1 MITIVAVTGSLYA
14 ATGAEWDAIY
24 SGYASGPGQKGFI
37 DGGAILISTGW
48 GIPIAFS
55 QTMLAVMVV
64 LFAGTT
70 MDAGLRLQRYI
81 IQEWGSIYNI
91 APFKNNIV
99 ATLVAIAACLMLAF
113 GVSAGNYPGDG
124 GALIWPVFGGTNQI
138 LAAMTLLLIAVYLM
152 RLGRPTKAIL
162 MPMIFIFVMAFWA
175 SCWYIV
181 SHYQN
186 GQWALVVIEVLV
198 MITSIMV
205 MLEALGVISKIRSGE
220 IAVES
225 SEAANAGE

>member
-1 MITIVAVTGSLYA
+1 
-14 ATGAEWDAIY
+14 
-24 SGYASGPGQKGFI
+24 
-37 DGGAILISTGW
+37 
-48 GIPIAFS
+48 
-55 QTMLAVMVV
+55 V

-91 APFKNNIV
+91 KPLKNNIIS
-99 ATLVAIAACLMLAF
+99 TLVAIAACLMLAF
-113 GVSAGNYPGDG
+113 GVSAGGYPGDG

-138 LAAMTLLLIAVYLM
+138 LASMTLLLIAVYLM
-152 RLGRPTKAIL
+152 RLGRSPKFIL
-162 MPMIFIFVMAFWA
+162 APMIFIFVMAFWA

-181 SHYQN
+181 QHYQN
-186 GQWALVVIEVLV
+186 AQWALVIIEVLV

-205 MLEALGVISKIRSGE
+205 MLEALGVISKLRSGE

-225 SEAANAGE
+225 ADAASSGE